1 MQRKAATVTRE
12 LKKNPHDVTKLVK
25 EDRYRSIVQQALV
38 FYIAELRRMQDIIVG
53 EELIAHIK
61 HISSPYESE
70 LNVAETMKQSIE

>member
-1 MQRKAATVTRE
+1 
-12 LKKNPHDVTKLVK
+12 
-25 EDRYRSIVQQALV
+25 
-38 FYIAELRRMQDIIVG
+38 MQDTILG